1 MLIGFN
7 TNIKYK
13 GKTYHVQTEDGG
25 IANPYIITLLYYQG
39 AILSSKKTNYS
50 YLLGQPDFEDKLR
63 ELMKQQH
70 REMIRELKNI
80 EGGVNKDQEMNK
92 DDLLKDIKENK
103 SIVIDGV
110 SGNKGQTGEVKS
122 LDDILIDYIIRR
134 RKR

>member
-13 GKTYHVQTEDGG
+13 GKTYHVQTEDSG

-50 YLLGQPDFEDKLR
+50 YLLGQPDFEDRLR

-80 EGGVNKDQEMNK
+80 EGGVNEDQEINK
-92 DDLLKDIKENK
+92 DNLLKDIKENK
-103 SIVIDGV
+103 SIVIDGA
-110 SGNKGQTGEVKS
+110 SGSKGQTEEVKS
-122 LDDILIDYIIRR
+122 LDDILIDYITRR
-134 RKR
+134 GKR